1 MWLLENHTLDEIR
14 ALGPEARAVAVQ
26 GVGAFFGDSSG
37 ITEKINGTARIN
49 ITGILASE
57 PHWAMM
63 ILGGTTYP
71 EIQDAI
77 AAADADPEIDDIELL
92 IDSPGGSIKGYLPT
106 HDAIRSARK
115 PTTAIVS
122 GMAASAAY
130 GLASAADRII
140 ASSRAD
146 LVGSI
151 GVAQDLIVFPEE
163 VSIASTEAPKKRP
176 DVRTEEGKAIVR
188 EELDCIH
195 AMFAG
200 SIAEGRTNATGKPV
214 SIADVNKDYG
224 QGAILLAKEALDRGI
239 IDAVVDA
246 TATKTATQKTA
257 AAMEDLRMDISKLKA
272 EHPEVYAEAVKI
284 GVAQERDRVG
294 AHLTMGEGCKAMDT
308 AIGAIKSGQDMTA
321 TLQAEYMTAGL
332 NARSLNARADDN
344 PAPLAVPAPEAQ
356 DMGDLVADLVIK
368 QLGIKE

>member
-14 ALGPEARAVAVQ
+14 ALGLEARSAAVQ
-26 GVGAFFGDSSG
+26 GIGSFFSDSHG
-37 ITEKINGTARIN
+37 ITEKIGEKARIN

-77 AAADADPEIDDIELL
+77 AEADADPEIKNIELH

-106 HDAIRSARK
+106 HDAIRSAKK
-115 PTTAIVS
+115 PTAAIVS

-188 EELDCIH
+188 EELDSIH

-214 SIADVNKDYG
+214 TIADVNKNYG
-224 QGAILLAKEALDRGI
+224 QGAILLAKEALSRGI
-239 IDAVVDA
+239 IDAVVET
-246 TATKTATQKTA
+246 TAITASQKTA
-257 AAMEDLRMDISKLKA
+257 AAMEDQRMDLAKLKA
-272 EHPEVYAEAVKI
+272 EFPEIYAQAEAC
-284 GVAQERDRVG
+284 GVAIERDRVV
-294 AHLTMGEGCKAMDT
+294 AHLTMGEGCKAMST
-308 AIGAIKSGQDMTA
+308 AIAAIKNGDVMTA
-321 TLQAEYMTAGL
+321 TLQAEYMTAGM
-332 NARSLNARADDN
+332 NARALNARADDN
-344 PAPLAVPAPEAQ
+344 PAPLAIPAPEAQ